1 MTLTLERVYHDFD
14 NSLRKFIH
22 GRVANAET
30 AEDILQEV
38 YIKIHNNIGHVRDD
52 NRLTPW
58 IYQITRNA
66 IIDQY
71 RRARPEVELEDIFA
85 APQVSEPDIFTE
97 LAASV
102 RTMLSCLPPSSRQ
115 ALELA
120 DLRGMKQ
127 EEVASQLGLSL
138 SGTKSRIQR
147 ARQKLKQAFLDCCHF
162 EFDHNGRA
170 MDFQPNCDRCAE
182 PLSQSACED
191 ESCASPP
198 PAKQESLCV

>member
-120 DLRGMKQ
+120 
-127 EEVASQLGLSL
+127 GLSSAVEKVFRL
-138 SGTKSRIQR
+138 TR
-147 ARQKLKQAFLDCCHF
+147 LDSVFRTHSDAAAAI
-162 EFDHNGRA
+162 EGLAN
-170 MDFQPNCDRCAE
+170 
-182 PLSQSACED
+182 
-191 ESCASPP
+191 AS
-198 PAKQESLCV
+198 